1 MTDNIKNIFI
11 LCDNPPDFG
20 HISKILSIA
29 SENYIFT
36 SSVSLNQFLK
46 QLEATRPDLLIID
59 FPSAAFT
66 NLTEF
71 KQVTAQAFNLP
82 IIVISGSDTSSMAV
96 ACLKSGAHDYIL
108 KTNLDTLPDSVSEL
122 LTGTKKPQCVI
133 ANANPAEKKRPE
145 SNSSE
150 TELAGSKITNTERNI
165 NETNLLQINLQLEE
179 KVKKRTR
186 EIEHLSGL
194 NKAIVENVGIAVIT
208 ISDQG
213 YIESFNPAAEHLLGF
228 DAADVIGKP
237 SSVIFLEMDFLRI
250 LPSGYG
256 FVKNEQGLPYLDTS
270 VKKGIGQ
277 MRPSFEWTLK
287 NKDGRD
293 VQVLLSISLLRAGEQ
308 ETKGYVAVAVDITD
322 RKAAEVAMKES
333 EQQFHN
339 MFEAHDAMM
348 FLVDPETGMVIDANN
363 SARKYYGYDFASGI
377 YITEI
382 NTMPPDELAKE
393 MAEAAFHKRNF
404 FVFNHRL
411 ANGDIRSV
419 DLHSTPIKVNNKVL
433 LFSIIRDVTDKKQ
446 AEESLKSISLRLAT
460 LLENMQSGILFEDE
474 TRHVTLAN
482 QAFCNIFSINA
493 PPAALFGADCEM
505 AAQASAPLMKDPDG
519 FLTQVHKIV
528 HDKIIILNDEI
539 EFADGSVYERDYIPI
554 MQQDQL
560 LGHLWQY
567 RDITSRKQSQE
578 ALRWNESLLRMMA
591 NSSPLAFLV
600 VDNHTDRIIYFNHR
614 FCEIWGITH
623 LEERMQRGELKNND
637 IIPDCLPVL
646 FDIPAFAES
655 CKPLQSEKNRV
666 TIEDIIP
673 FTNGRSIRRFSTQIR
688 GDQDEYYGRLYIFED
703 VTERKQDEYYL
714 AMQRDLGVGLS
725 AVSTMRETLEQAID
739 TLLKTSIFTCGGI
752 YLLEPKTGNL
762 ELTISRRLPEDF
774 IMNTSIYTPDTLE
787 SKLVMK
793 GESVFGIFNEVI
805 ESSDKSYLNDYFKYI
820 SVLPILNEGKVLG
833 SINLGSSNSD
843 EFSIKIK
850 QTLEAIAGQI
860 GIAIARIQA
869 EVALRTSQQNFHL
882 MFETLDDFMFI
893 LNMDGNIIKTNP
905 VVQKRLGYSALE
917 LSSMH
922 VLDVHPA
929 ERRVEAG
936 NIVNEMLSGSASF
949 CPVPL
954 ITKEGNLIPVE
965 TRVILGKWD
974 NEDALYGISRDITE
988 RKKAESELQLRES
1001 FLSAVIDNH
1010 PGLFWL
1016 KDTAGKYIMVND
1028 KNHENFRYNNTNDNL
1043 NIIGK
1048 TDFDLLPREASE
1060 KYQAEDQSIIDTRE
1074 PIINEE
1080 YFESEKKEI
1089 WYENFKFPVVDKK
1102 GKVIGISGYSIDI
1115 TERKK
1120 TEVQLRM
1127 QNAAFESFSLAMM
1140 ITDIEGGIQWVNPA
1154 FTTLTGY
1161 KIEDVIGQNPAI
1173 LHSGKQ
1179 DSGFHSSMRE
1189 TINSGKVWRGE
1200 LENKRKDGSLYFE
1213 EQTITPVFNEKGEIR
1228 DFIAIKIDISHR
1240 KEIED
1245 ALRVSEHR
1253 WKFAVEGS
1261 GDGIWD
1267 WNAETNEVFYSK
1279 QWKEMLGYEA
1289 DELSNSLS
1297 EWSDRIHPE
1306 DRDNCFEDLQKHFNG
1321 ENEIYVS
1328 EHRMLCKDGT
1338 YKWILDRGK
1347 TIDWIEP
1354 GKPRRVIGTHTDV
1367 TQQKTLEET
1376 LKQGIEKERELNDM
1390 KSRFVSTASHEFRT
1404 PLASILIISDSLIAY
1419 WHKMEEDQIVSRL
1432 ERIKEQIQ
1440 HLSKIVNDVLK
1451 LSKIQEGKTEIHLE
1465 KIDVVH
1471 MINGIIESFD
1481 VDNQLQNK
1489 IKFES
1494 CETSISLMLD
1504 VRLTQQVLNNLISN
1518 AIKYAPENPEIV
1530 IRIEKNQ
1537 SGLIIGVHDNGIGIP
1552 VEEQK
1557 HMFTPFYR
1565 ASNTKT
1571 IQGNGLGLNIV
1582 RESIRLQGGE
1592 VTFDSTPGKGSSFY
1606 IHMPNK
1612 NRVTKNQLL

>member
-1 MTDNIKNIFI
+1 MADNVKNILI
-11 LCDNPPDFG
+11 IGDVNCDYA

-29 SENYIFT
+29 SENFT
-36 SSVSLNQFLK
+36 FTYAVSFNQFLK
-46 QLEATRPDLLIID
+46 QLEATRPVLLIVD
-59 FPSAAFT
+59 FPSAT
-66 NLTEF
+66 LNNLNEF
-71 KQVTAQAFNLP
+71 KQIKEQAFNIP
-82 IIVISGSDTSSMAV
+82 IIVISGSDTSSVAV

-108 KTNLDTLPDSVSEL
+108 KTELDSLPGSVDEL
-122 LTGTKKPQCVI
+122 LNRNKYPHFIYSRAEQFHEERTANCKESGYGDIAVTIKEQNKIKKDLLHI
-133 ANANPAEKKRPE
+133 
-145 SNSSE
+145 NS
-150 TELAGSKITNTERNI
+150 
-165 NETNLLQINLQLEE
+165 QLEE
-179 KVKKRTR
+179 KVKKRTQ
-186 EIEHLSGL
+186 EIEQLSDL
-194 NKAIVENVGIAVIT
+194 NKAIIQNVGIAVIT
-208 ISDQG
+208 VSEHG
-213 YIESFNPAAEHLLGF
+213 LIESFNPAAEQLLGF
-228 DAADVIGKP
+228 YAEDVIGQP
-237 SSVIFLEMDFLRI
+237 SSIITLEMDFLRM

-256 FVKNEQGLPYLDTS
+256 FLKTELEMPDLNTAIN
-270 VKKGIGQ
+270 KGIGQ

-287 NKDGRD
+287 KNDGCD
-293 VQVLLSISLLRAGEQ
+293 VQVLLSISLLRDGEK
-308 ETKGYVAVAVDITD
+308 ETKGYVAVAIDITD
-322 RKAAEVAMKES
+322 RKTAEEAMKVS
-333 EQQFHN
+333 ERQFHN
-339 MFEAHDAMM
+339 MFEVHDAMM
-348 FLVDPETGMVIDANN
+348 FLVDPETGMVIDANS
-363 SARKYYGYDFASGI
+363 SARKYYGYNFASGI
-377 YITEI
+377 NIGEI
-382 NTMPPDELAKE
+382 NTMPAEELEKE
-393 MAEAAFHKRNF
+393 MVEAALNKRNF

-419 DLHSTPIKVNNKVL
+419 DLHSTPIMVKNKVL

-446 AEESLKSISLRLAT
+446 AEESLKSISLRLST

-482 QAFCNIFSINA
+482 QVFCNIFGINA

-505 AAQASAPLMKDPDG
+505 AAQESAQLMKDPDG
-519 FLTQVHKIV
+519 FLLQVHKIL
-528 HDKIIILNDEI
+528 HEKIIVLNDEI

-554 MQQDQL
+554 MQKDQL

-567 RDITSRKQSQE
+567 RDITIRKKSQE
-578 ALRWNESLLRMMA
+578 ALLWNESLLRMMA

-600 VDNHTDRIIYFNHR
+600 VDNRSDNIIYFNHR
-614 FCEIWGITH
+614 FCEIWGIAH

-655 CKPLQSEKNRV
+655 CKPLQSENNRI

-673 FTNGRSIRRFSTQIR
+673 FNNARSIRRFSTQIR

-703 VTERKQDEYYL
+703 ITERKQDEYYL

-725 AVSTMRETLEQAID
+725 AVSTMQETLELAID
-739 TLLKTSIFTCGGI
+739 TLLKTSNFTCGGI
-752 YLLEPKTGNL
+752 YLLCPKSGNL
-762 ELTISRRLPEDF
+762 ELSISRALPEDF
-774 IMNTSIYTPDTLE
+774 VKSASLYKPDTIE
-787 SKLVMK
+787 SKMVLK
-793 GESVFGIFNEVI
+793 GESVFGIYNEII
-805 ESSDKSYLNDYFKYI
+805 ESSDKAYLNEYFKYL

-833 SINLGSSNSD
+833 SINLGSSNSN

-850 QTLEAIAGQI
+850 HTLEAIASQI

-869 EVALRTSQQNFHL
+869 EDALRTSQQNFHL

-893 LNMDGNIIKTNP
+893 LNMEGNIIKTNP
-905 VVQKRLGYSALE
+905 VVQKRLGYSAQE
-917 LSSMH
+917 LRGMH
-922 VLDVHPA
+922 VLDVHPV

-936 NIVNEMLSGSASF
+936 TIVNEMLAGSASF

-954 ITKEGNLIPVE
+954 ITKEGKLIPVE

-1016 KDTAGKYIMVND
+1016 KDTMGKYILVND
-1028 KNHENFRYNNTNDNL
+1028 KNHQNFKYSNTTDNL

-1048 TDFDLLPREASE
+1048 TDFDLLPREISE
-1060 KYQAEDQSIIDTRE
+1060 KYQAEDQSIIDTRK
-1074 PIINEE
+1074 PIVTEE

-1102 GKVIGISGYSIDI
+1102 GNVIGISGYSIDI

-1120 TEVQLRM
+1120 SEVQLRM

-1154 FTTLTGY
+1154 FTSLTGY
-1161 KIEDVIGQNPAI
+1161 KIEDVIGQNPSI

-1179 DSGFHSSMRE
+1179 DSSFHSTMRQ
-1189 TINSGKVWRGE
+1189 TIEAGKIWRGE

-1289 DELSNSLS
+1289 DELTNSLS

-1306 DRDNCFEDLQKHFNG
+1306 DRDSCLEDLQKHFDG

-1328 EHRMLCKDGT
+1328 EHRMMCKNGT

-1347 TIDWIEP
+1347 TIDWIKP
-1354 GKPRRVIGTHTDV
+1354 GTPRRVIGTHTDV

-1419 WHKMEEDQIVSRL
+1419 WQKMEEGQIVSRL
-1432 ERIKEQIQ
+1432 ERIKEQIL
-1440 HLSKIVNDVLK
+1440 HLAKIVNDVLK

-1465 KIDVVH
+1465 KIDLVQ

-1489 IKFES
+1489 IRFES
-1494 CETSISLMLD
+1494 AEQSIKLMLD

-1518 AIKYAPENPEIV
+1518 AIKYAPVDPEII
-1530 IRIEKNQ
+1530 IRIENNP

-1571 IQGNGLGLNIV
+1571 IPGNGLGLNIV
-1582 RESIRLQGGE
+1582 RESVRLQGGE
-1592 VTFDSTPGKGSSFY
+1592 VTFESNPGKGSSFY
-1606 IHMPNK
+1606 IHIPNN
-1612 NRVTKNQLL
+1612 NRVTKNQFL